1 MAVTATTARVAM
13 PRRGRHDPVEAR
25 ESKMARGHLIRAK
38 KRSDGAPV
46 DKRSVF
52 GRHPLFGNLPP
63 ADIDALVAYARVE
76 RFRKAATIFH
86 KGDSGGGMMAVLEGQ
101 VKISVPSAEG
111 KEAVLNI
118 IRVGQVFGEIA
129 LLDGRPRTADAIA
142 MTDCDLLVLDR
153 REFVPLLRANPDL
166 ALRIMELL
174 CARLRRTSEQVEDVM
189 FLHLEGRLAKAL
201 LRLAD
206 EQRDGDAASLCVAIT
221 QRELGQMIGMSRE
234 STNKQLQDWQRQG
247 WVKLIKGGVEIV
259 DHDALEDM
267 TDAVHDG
274 EG

>member
-1 MAVTATTARVAM
+1 MAT
-13 PRRGRHDPVEAR
+13 
-25 ESKMARGHLIRAK
+25 HLIRA
-38 KRSDGAPV
+38 RRRGAGAPV

-52 GRHPLFGNLPP
+52 SRHPLFGNLPP
-63 ADIDALVAYARVE
+63 ADIDMLASYARVE
-76 RFRKAATIFH
+76 RFHKAAVIFR
-86 KGDSGGGMMAVLEGQ
+86 KGDTTAGLMAVLRGQ

-118 IRVGQVFGEIA
+118 IRAGQVFGEIA

-142 MTDCDLLVLDR
+142 MIDCDLLVLER

-201 LRLAD
+201 LRLAQD
-206 EQRDGDAASLCVAIT
+206 QGAADGKTRIEIT

-247 WVKLIKGGVEIV
+247 LVRLVKGGVELI
-259 DHDALEDM
+259 DRAGLELM
-267 TDAVHDG
+267 TDAVPDG
-274 EG
+274 AA

>member
-1 MAVTATTARVAM
+1 MT
-13 PRRGRHDPVEAR
+13 
-25 ESKMARGHLIRAK
+25 RGHLIRAR
-38 KRSDGAPV
+38 KRTGGAPI
-46 DKRSVF
+46 DKRDIFS
-52 GRHPLFGNLPP
+52 RHPMFGNLP
-63 ADIDALVAYARVE
+63 AGDIDMLAGYARIE
-76 RFRKAATIFH
+76 RFRKGATIFH
-86 KGDSGGGMMAVLEGQ
+86 KGDPGVGLMAVLSGQ

-118 IRVGQVFGEIA
+118 IRAGQVFGEIA
-129 LLDGRPRTADAIA
+129 LLDGQSRTADAVA

-201 LRLAD
+201 LRLSED
-206 EQRDGDAASLCVAIT
+206 QGDAGAPSAKVAIT

-247 WVKLIKGGVEIV
+247 WVRLIKGGVELL
-259 DHDALEDM
+259 DRAALEAM
-267 TDAVHDG
+267 TESLIEAA
-274 EG
+274 

>member
-1 MAVTATTARVAM
+1 MT
-13 PRRGRHDPVEAR
+13 
-25 ESKMARGHLIRAK
+25 RGHLIRAR
-38 KRSDGAPV
+38 KRAGGAPV
-46 DKRSVF
+46 DKRGVF
-52 GRHPLFGNLPP
+52 SRHPMFGNLPGS
-63 ADIDALVAYARVE
+63 DIDMLASYARIE
-76 RFRKAATIFH
+76 RFRKGATIFH
-86 KGDSGGGMMAVLEGQ
+86 KGDAGGGLMAVLDGQ

-118 IRVGQVFGEIA
+118 IRAGQVFGEIA
-129 LLDGRPRTADAIA
+129 LLDGQPRTADAIA
-142 MTDCDLLVLDR
+142 MVDCDLMVLDR

-201 LRLAD
+201 LRLSED
-206 EQRDGDAASLCVAIT
+206 QGAAQAPSARVAIT

-247 WVKLIKGGVEIV
+247 WVRLIKGGVELL
-259 DHDALEDM
+259 DRTALLEM
-267 TDAVHDG
+267 TEAIA
-274 EG
+274 EPA